1 MKTNKIKKKSKLFLK
16 LIKMTS
22 KPFHIFDI
30 YLPPITKEQHA
41 YPIIGTIEMLQHP
54 LIYCICLR
62 KNLYPVIAGMRK
74 SLCTALGS
82 KKLVLDAA
90 GLSINCF

>member
-1 MKTNKIKKKSKLFLK
+1 MKTNKIKKKSKLFPK

-22 KPFHIFDI
+22 EPFPIFDI
-30 YLPPITKEQHA
+30 YLPPITKEYAH
-41 YPIIGTIEMLQHP
+41 PIIETIEMLQHP

-62 KNLYPVIAGMRK
+62 KNLYPDIAGMRK

-82 KKLVLDAA
+82 KKLVLDAP